1 MTEYFA
7 DDPAPPEQRITELH
21 AWIATQGNDG
31 EGIIGAIVGG
41 VYVPLV
47 SSKKHLHGGKHAAYL
62 SRKDAYPKA
71 HDLGVPTMP
80 LKQNNEV
87 EIDLNVGRMRYGIL
101 LVAGAIFQKLAD
113 DAPRGSK
120 TTRDQTAMARECKA
134 WAKELWDDLV
144 KSEVTSIVDTVPVAP
159 ESHGYRDAR
168 GLHSYQVRYRDNL
181 DWWAIVEEIPL
192 DANDLVLVYRATPN
206 APWERM
212 NGSGNLR
219 QVSDLSNDLPPIAA
233 TDLIVI
239 SVEMLK
245 THGMPRDYETSFM
258 YVLRVHKAVAD
269 AIFAALSIASEVAS
283 TGGDDLEPVA
293 RLHLKPSA
301 AALFRRMMELPNE

>member
-1 MTEYFA
+1 VDE
-7 DDPAPPEQRITELH
+7 
-21 AWIATQGNDG
+21 N
-31 EGIIGAIVGG
+31 V
-41 VYVPLV
+41 
-47 SSKKHLHGGKHAAYL
+47 
-62 SRKDAYPKA
+62 YPKA

-113 DAPRGSK
+113 DAPRGTK
-120 TTRDQTAMARECKA
+120 TSRDQTAMARECKA

-159 ESHGYRDAR
+159 ESHGTDFVYRDTR
-168 GLHSYQVRYRDNL
+168 GLHRYQVRYRDNR

-192 DANDLVLVYRATPN
+192 DANDLVLVYHATPN

-239 SVEMLK
+239 SEKRLK
-245 THGMPRDYETSFM
+245 THGMPRDYEDSFM
-258 YVLRVHKAVAD
+258 YVERVRNEM
-269 AIFAALSIASEVAS
+269 L
-283 TGGDDLEPVA
+283 G
-293 RLHLKPSA
+293 
-301 AALFRRMMELPNE
+301 EL